1 MSTSLKSPA
10 PATGS
15 AAPREANTGDTT
27 VSARPLTIVLAGN
40 PNAGKTSLFN
50 ALTGLRQK
58 VANYPGVTVERK
70 EGHWQLAPEL
80 PPALL
85 IDLPGLYSLDANSID
100 EQIARDVITGR
111 LASVPRPDCII
122 AVVDATNLERNLY
135 LATQLLE
142 TGRPLV
148 VALTMIDLA
157 ERHKLEIDAARLS
170 IEFGVAVVPV
180 VAKQRQ
186 GLDALAEAVLDAAH
200 SVAPHATTWR
210 LSADAERELRALAAQ
225 NLKTGGNGNNHGD
238 AANIAAEAETDAN
251 VRRYDALVE
260 LYAEELPEAAE
271 RQAAVA
277 AARARLA
284 EKNPRWWQE
293 PLLARY
299 NWIEG
304 VARRTVR
311 DHKPGRTRRTDR
323 IDRFVTHKFFGP
335 LILVV
340 VMLVILQTIFSWAQL
355 PMDLI
360 DGGFGRLGEL
370 VRNTIPPGLLTD
382 LLVDGVIA
390 GVGGVLVFLPQI
402 LLLFFFIS
410 LLEDSGYMARA
421 AFLMDRLM
429 RGVGLHGKA
438 FMPLLSS
445 FACAIPGIMATRTIE
460 NPKDRLATILIAP
473 FMSCSARLPVYTL
486 MIAAF
491 FSRGEKV
498 FGVLSVGVLI
508 IMAMYLLGVAVAV
521 AVAWILKHTILKSP
535 PPPLVL
541 ELPPYRMPNPV
552 NVLQTIRTR
561 AWMFVR
567 RAGTVIL
574 AISILLWALVTFP
587 RMNAVAGDAR
597 SDDAAATATTT
608 SGSTTT
614 TADTDATTKTGRPA
628 TTGGATTSAPDE
640 RTTTA
645 EREESVQPA
654 AGASNVA
661 EAVDG
666 DAGEQIRQS
675 YAGRLGRLIEPAI
688 APLGFDW
695 KMGIGLIASFAAR
708 ETLVSTLSI
717 VYNVGEEATE
727 ESSSLIEAVRG
738 ARRPDGAPAWTP
750 LVAVSMMVFF
760 VLACQCMSTIA
771 IVRRE
776 TNSWRWPLFMVAY
789 MLVLAY
795 VASFI
800 TYQGGRLLGF
810 S

>member
-1 MSTSLKSPA
+1 MSTTLKSPPPSLETVATQADDA
-10 PATGS
+10 P
-15 AAPREANTGDTT
+15 
-27 VSARPLTIVLAGN
+27 ARPLTVALAGN

-50 ALTGLRQK
+50 ALTGMRQK

-70 EGHWQLAPEL
+70 EGHWQLAPHQ
-80 PPALL
+80 PAALI

-111 LASVPRPDCII
+111 LESVPRPDCII

-170 IEFGVAVVPV
+170 DALGVPVVPV
-180 VAKQRQ
+180 VATQRQ
-186 GLDALAEAVLDAAH
+186 GLDALAEAVLSAAEAAPP
-200 SVAPHATTWR
+200 VAGWR
-210 LSADAERELRALAAQ
+210 LSAEAERELGVLASLDAPA
-225 NLKTGGNGNNHGD
+225 GGNGSAPSD
-238 AANIAAEAETDAN
+238 AANGERT
-251 VRRYDALVE
+251 RRYGALVE
-260 LYAEELPEAAE
+260 LYAEELPEAEE

-277 AARARLA
+277 EARARLA
-284 EKNPRWWQE
+284 EGNPRWWQE

-335 LILVV
+335 LILFA
-340 VMLVILQTIFSWAQL
+340 VMILILQTIFSWAQL

-360 DGGFGRLGEL
+360 DGGFGQLGQL
-370 VRNTIPPGLLTD
+370 VRGTLQPGLLTD

-491 FSRGEKV
+491 FSGQEKLL
-498 FGVLSVGVLI
+498 GVLSVGVVI
-508 IMAMYLLGVAVAV
+508 IMAMYLLGIAVAV
-521 AVAWILKHTILKSP
+521 AVAWVLKHTILKSP

-552 NVLQTIRTR
+552 NLLQTIRAR
-561 AWMFVR
+561 SWMFVR

-587 RMNAVAGDAR
+587 RTTGTAGRDGGEGA
-597 SDDAAATATTT
+597 ATTT
-608 SGSTTT
+608 IA
-614 TADTDATTKTGRPA
+614 TAN
-628 TTGGATTSAPDE
+628 APDE
-640 RTTTA
+640 RATTA
-645 EREESVQPA
+645 ERAETVQPA
-654 AGASNVA
+654 AGASNVT

-717 VYNVGEEATE
+717 VYNIGEDATE
-727 ESSSLIEAVRG
+727 ESNSLIEAVRN
-738 ARRPDGAPAWTP
+738 ARRADGSPAWTP

-776 TNSWRWPLFMVAY
+776 TNSWRWPLFMVSY